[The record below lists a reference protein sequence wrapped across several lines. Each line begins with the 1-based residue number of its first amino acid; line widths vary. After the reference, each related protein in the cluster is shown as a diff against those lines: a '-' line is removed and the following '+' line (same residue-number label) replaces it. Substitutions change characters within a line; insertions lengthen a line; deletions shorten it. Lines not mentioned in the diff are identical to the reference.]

1 MAGIPKGVALAGIAL
16 LAASGLMLFLGVDLA
31 LGLEVMARE
40 VIPGSPAVSV
50 KGGALLI
57 STSLIT
63 AIVAYGVLS
72 GSRWG
77 RPSGAAAMLS
87 LSAYLLLVRRIWDW
101 TVPAAGV
108 FALLAIYLASSREAA
123 LFFRGEEWRGEVIIP
138 SPSVLRNE
146 GASEIESGE
155 VVVEGIE
162 FHQE

>member
-1 MAGIPKGVALAGIAL
+1 MASIPKGVALAGVAL

-31 LGLEVMARE
+31 LGLEVMVRE
-40 VIPGSPAVSV
+40 VIPGSPAISV

-63 AIVAYGVLS
+63 TIVAYGILS

-77 RPSGAAAMLS
+77 RPSGTAALLS
-87 LSAYLLLVRRIWDW
+87 LSAYLLLVRRVWDW

-108 FALLAIYLASSREAA
+108 FALLAIYLVSSREAA
-123 LFFRGEEWRGEVIIP
+123 LFFRGGRWRGEIITP
-138 SPSVLRNE
+138 SPPVLRNE

-155 VVVEGIE
+155 VAVEGIE

>member
-1 MAGIPKGVALAGIAL
+1 MAGIPKGVALAGVAL

-31 LGLEVMARE
+31 LGLEVMVRE
-40 VIPGSPAVSV
+40 VIPGSPAISV

-63 AIVAYGVLS
+63 AIVAYGILS

-77 RPSGAAAMLS
+77 RPSGTAALLS

-108 FALLAIYLASSREAA
+108 FALMAIYLATSREAA
-123 LFFRGEEWRGEVIIP
+123 LFFRGGDWREEVIIP
-138 SPSVLRNE
+138 AWASGTGGV
-146 GASEIESGE
+146 SEIESGE
-155 VVVEGIE
+155 VIVEGVE

>member
-72 GSRWG
+72 GSGWG
-77 RPSGAAAMLS
+77 RPSGAVAMLS
-87 LSAYLLLVRRIWDW
+87 LSAYLLLVRRVWAW

-108 FALLAIYLASSREAA
+108 FALLAIYLVSSREAA
-123 LFFRGEEWRGEVIIP
+123 LFFRGGRWRREIITP
-138 SPSVLRNE
+138 SPPVLRNE

-155 VVVEGIE
+155 VAVEGIE